1 MQLIKIIDRL
11 KLDAIYYQE
20 LIHPDLSN
28 YIEDAAYNQVFIL
41 SSIESTHQEEKK
53 GISYIENIK
62 HNVVILKVDIV
73 CK

>member
-1 MQLIKIIDRL
+1 LQLIKIIDRL
-11 KLDAIYYQE
+11 KLDSIYYQE

-53 GISYIENIK
+53 GISYLQKIK
-62 HNVVILKVDIV
+62 RNVAILKVDIN

>member
-1 MQLIKIIDRL
+1 LQLIKIIDRL
-11 KLDAIYYQE
+11 KLDSIYYQE

-41 SSIESTHQEEKK
+41 SSIESTQQEEKK

-62 HNVVILKVDIV
+62 HNVVILKVNID

>member
-1 MQLIKIIDRL
+1 MIDRL
-11 KLDAIYYQE
+11 KIDAMYYNE
-20 LIHPDLSN
+20 LIHPDLSDC
-28 YIEDAAYNQVFIL
+28 IEYATYNQVIIL

-62 HNVVILKVDIV
+62 HNVVILKVNID